1 MGIESPIQER
11 PDYIL
16 FQMRTTYAPMGHVVQ
31 KSDFCHSWKYEV
43 ISVAVASW
51 LPDPLSKL

>member
-43 ISVAVASW
+43 ISVAVAS
-51 LPDPLSKL
+51 